1 MKFYHI
7 LFSLLLPFLALSTAV
22 AQKPVRPAANQCIQI
37 ESCSKIDSLLQLAL
51 SKKGCAYGRAGSG
64 PNVFD
69 CSGFTMWVYKQ
80 FGIDLPHGSVP
91 QYALGKKVE
100 RNDIRPGDLVFF
112 YRSRCIGHVGLVTD
126 VDSAGNVTFIHA
138 STYKTGVKL
147 DRLESNWYGKTFVGT
162 RRIFECADGI
172 YHKSEAPAEV
182 ALEPISRPQVD
193 TAAQATQPAKTDTAA
208 IVYSVV
214 QGDNL
219 FKLAQR
225 YGVTVNEIQQWNNLP
240 SPDKISIGQKLTIYT
255 TGTKVAAVPQSTP
268 AQPAKPQPV
277 YHKVKKGENL
287 GVIARKY
294 HTTVSK
300 IQKLNKMGSSDFL
313 REGQKLRV
321 R

>member
-1 MKFYHI
+1 MKHCR
-7 LFSLLLPFLALSTAV
+7 LFFLFILPFLTWPVAV

-80 FGIDLPHGSVP
+80 FGVDLPHGSVP
-91 QYALGKKVE
+91 QYAIGKKVE

-147 DRLESNWYGKTFVGT
+147 DRLESNWYAKTFVGT
-162 RRIFECADGI
+162 RRIFECADVS
-172 YHKSEAPAEV
+172 YPRSEAPVEASI
-182 ALEPISRPQVD
+182 EPISRPQAD
-193 TAAQATQPAKTDTAA
+193 TAKQEQPTAKPDTTVVVY
-208 IVYSVV
+208 IVA

-225 YGVTVNEIQQWNNLP
+225 YGVTIAEIQQWNNLP
-240 SPDKISIGQKLTIYT
+240 SPDKISIGQKLKIYSSGTHVAT
-255 TGTKVAAVPQSTP
+255 TPQNKPSQPVA
-268 AQPAKPQPV
+268 QPV

-300 IQKLNKMGSSDFL
+300 LQKLNKMGNSDFL
-313 REGQKLRV
+313 REGQRLRV